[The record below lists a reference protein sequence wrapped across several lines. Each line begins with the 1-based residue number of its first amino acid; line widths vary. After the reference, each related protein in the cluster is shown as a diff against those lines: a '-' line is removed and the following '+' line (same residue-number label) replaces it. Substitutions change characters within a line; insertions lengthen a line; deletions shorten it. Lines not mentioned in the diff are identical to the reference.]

1 MASDTGLS
9 LTETTYNTSMT
20 RDEITNSDKTMAKT
34 DIARCENAAN
44 RQDSL
49 SNVKVMAAPLE
60 GATVETEVKS

>member
-1 MASDTGLS
+1 MTPFQ

-49 SNVKVMAAPLE
+49 ANVQGDGSPAANTQP
-60 GATVETEVKS
+60 TR